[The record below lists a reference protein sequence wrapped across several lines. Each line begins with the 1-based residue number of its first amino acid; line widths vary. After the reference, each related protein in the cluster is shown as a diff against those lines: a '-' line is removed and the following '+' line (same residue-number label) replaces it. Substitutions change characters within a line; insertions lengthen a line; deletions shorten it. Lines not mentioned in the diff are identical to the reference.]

1 MPVRPAPASPESGH
15 RGGINRVH
23 RVDGLDR
30 RPVSHQPALTFGNRA
45 HSLAKEGS
53 ATYDRFGVAVSS
65 RGQTPA
71 LYKSRAGRCWPAAVG
86 AEAHET
92 SRVVLPRGRLLP
104 RARTRALLRKT
115 QLPGGNGQRAPTGQ
129 QVLLTACGASEQR
142 PQKRRLA
149 AG

>member
-1 MPVRPAPASPESGH
+1 MLCKHLLGLMLWRLTPATDGEPPPPAEATAAAAGSSSEAPAS
-15 RGGINRVH
+15 
-23 RVDGLDR
+23 
-30 RPVSHQPALTFGNRA
+30 
-45 HSLAKEGS
+45 
-53 ATYDRFGVAVSS
+53 
-65 RGQTPA
+65 
-71 LYKSRAGRCWPAAVG
+71 AAVG

-129 QVLLTACGASEQR
+129 QELLTACGASEQR